1 MKKWVYLVLVLL
13 GAAPAGY
20 AQVFQAV
27 TRTPASPREYE
38 KVEWDITL
46 SEQFPHPYNQQE
58 VSLDLVLTAPNGQP
72 LVVPA
77 YFEQNGPQVSHWK
90 ARFAPRQM
98 GAYRGLFRLTHKAG
112 TQESAPGSFVVAA
125 GRKPGFLHKNDLYTF
140 RFDNGQLF
148 RGIGENVGWEAR
160 SFENQRYTYDYLL
173 PTLARNG
180 ANFFRTWMC
189 YWNLPLEWQKVSS
202 TKRYANSPDYFN
214 PGAIRR
220 MDELVQLTDSL
231 GLYFMLTLDWHG
243 HLLENGG
250 WRNSPY
256 NQLNGGPA
264 RTPTEFFT
272 LPAAQQ
278 KYKNKLRYV
287 VARWGYSTNVA
298 AWEFFNEVD
307 NAVFTQQDSLL
318 IPHAAVTLWHA
329 EMSRYL
335 KDIDP
340 YQHLVTTSIS
350 HRDIL
355 GMNSI
360 AYLDF
365 NQKHLYKHTE
375 KIPAIYPDYI
385 QTFGK
390 PYVVGEFGFRWEDA
404 NPTYAADFNYDYR
417 RGLWYGLFSPTP
429 ILPMTWWW
437 ELFDDQ
443 RMTPYFRAVRTISDQ
458 MLAAGRGG
466 FTSFAVHT
474 GVVQSFGMRCGG
486 TYFLYL
492 LNDSPATSTGPV
504 SFGVAGGGPL
514 VAQAFTPSTNQYRQ
528 LGQFA
533 AKSQVLTLPAIT
545 LAPRQEVVLVVKAG
559 AAGPQKKPATTSNAV
574 SNR

>member
-1 MKKWVYLVLVLL
+1 MKKWVNLLLVLL
-13 GAAPAGY
+13 LTAPAGY
-20 AQVFQAV
+20 AQLFKTV
-27 TRTPASPREYE
+27 TRTTASPREYE
-38 KVEWDITL
+38 KIEWDIAL
-46 SEQFPHPYNQQE
+46 GEQFANPYNQQE

-77 YFEQNGPQVSHWK
+77 YFERNEAQGSHWK
-90 ARFAPRQM
+90 ARFAPQQT
-98 GAYRGLFRLTHKAG
+98 GTYRGLFRLTRKAG
-112 TQESAPGSFVVAA
+112 AQESAASPFVVAP
-125 GRKPGFLHKNDLYTF
+125 GRKPGFLHKNDQYTF

-160 SFENQRYTYDYLL
+160 SFENQKFTYEYLL
-173 PTLARNG
+173 PTLAKNG

-202 TKRYANSPDYFN
+202 TKRYVNSTDYFN

-220 MDELVQLTDSL
+220 MDELVHLTDSL

-243 HLLENGG
+243 HLMEQGG

-256 NQLNGGPA
+256 NQANGGPA

-360 AYLDF
+360 PYIDF
-365 NQKHLYKHTE
+365 NQKHIYKHTE
-375 KIPAIYPDYI
+375 KIPAIYPAYL
-385 QTFGK
+385 QNFGK

-404 NPTYAADFNYDYR
+404 NPAYAADFNYDYR

-443 RMTPYFRAVRTISDQ
+443 KMTPYFRAVRTISDQ
-458 MLAAGRGG
+458 MLAAGHGE
-466 FTSFAVHT
+466 FVPFAVQA
-474 GVVQSFGMRCGG
+474 GVVQRFGMRCGSK
-486 TYFLYL
+486 YFVYL
-492 LNDSPATSTGPV
+492 LNDSPAAARVPV
-504 SFGVAGGGPL
+504 SFEVSSSKL
-514 VAQAFTPSTNQYRQ
+514 VAQTFTPGVNRYQP

-533 AKSQVLTLPAIT
+533 ASNHTLTLPALT
-545 LAPRQEVVLVVKAG
+545 LAPRQEIVLVVEATAG
-559 AAGPQKKPATTSNAV
+559 GQTQSSASNAKAH
-574 SNR
+574 SRK

>member
-1 MKKWVYLVLVLL
+1 MKKWATLL
-13 GAAPAGY
+13 GLLLAARASY
-20 AQVFQAV
+20 AQQPFGA
-27 TRTPASPREYE
+27 
-38 KVEWDITL
+38 ITL
-46 SEQFPHPYNQQE
+46 ATPTPRQYAKTEWNIAISEQYKQPYNQQE
-58 VSLDLVLTAPNGQP
+58 VALDLVLTAPNGQP
-72 LVVPA
+72 VVVPG
-77 YFEQNGPQVSHWK
+77 YFDHNEGASSCWK
-90 ARFAPRQM
+90 VRFAPRQT
-98 GAYRGLFRLTHKAG
+98 GTYTSHFRLTRKG
-112 TQESAPGSFVVAA
+112 STQESVPKRFVVGASQ
-125 GRKPGFLHKNDLYTF
+125 RSGFLHKNDLYTF

-160 SFENQRYTYDYLL
+160 SFENQKFTYNYLL
-173 PTLARNG
+173 PTLAKNG

-189 YWNLPLEWQKVSS
+189 YWNLPLEWPKVSS
-202 TKRYANSPDYFN
+202 TKRYVNSTDYFH

-220 MDELVQLTDSL
+220 MDELVHLTDSL

-243 HLLENGG
+243 HLMEQGG
-250 WRNSPY
+250 WRSSPY
-256 NQLNGGPA
+256 NQANGGPA

-287 VARWGYSTNVA
+287 VARWGYSTNIA

-360 AYLDF
+360 PYLDF
-365 NQKHLYKHTE
+365 NQKHIYKHTE

-385 QTFGK
+385 QNFGK

-404 NPTYAADFNYDYR
+404 NPIYASDFNYDYR

-429 ILPMTWWW
+429 VLPMTWWW

-443 RMTPYFRAVRTISDQ
+443 QMTPYFRAVRTISDQ
-458 MLAAGRGG
+458 MLAAGRGQ
-466 FTSFAVHT
+466 FQPFAVQA
-474 GVVQSFGMRCGG
+474 GVAQSFGMRCGNK
-486 TYFLYL
+486 YFIYL
-492 LNDSPATSTGPV
+492 LNDSPAATSASV
-504 SFGVAGGGPL
+504 SFNVATTKKL
-514 VAQAFTPSTNQYRQ
+514 RAQTFVPSRQQFTKLGDFTTRNQH
-528 LGQFA
+528 
-533 AKSQVLTLPAIT
+533 LTLPT
-545 LAPRQEVVLVVKAG
+545 QLLGPRQEVVLVLKEL
-559 AAGPQKKPATTSNAV
+559 P
-574 SNR
+574 